1 MADPVTIWEIV
12 DRLNEE
18 QKDVL
23 VLVADEPQATAL
35 PARVCEVLDW
45 EHDEALTVGG
55 ELRELGLAVPDISGA
70 WEIALTPKGKRAAKH
85 IMESR
90 ATGPDRADAV
100 QTAMLR
106 WLNSVDTTSPQ
117 NFYANGQPE
126 GLDASEE
133 EVVHAADALI
143 DRNLATM
150 VGPRRADGRI
160 VAMRVSPTGRAVAT
174 SGRPVSHAVRAAST
188 SIDYST
194 NTSIS
199 GDMVGAIQG
208 GRGNVQTVTVEWE
221 RRAEFVR
228 AVEDVLEDVADE
240 SVRGELVALRDV
252 AADPKMPQEVVR
264 EKWTAVMAA
273 VSSVVDVVVKLAP
286 LAALLVG

>member
-1 MADPVTIWEIV
+1 MTIWDIV
-12 DRLNEE
+12 DQLNEE
-18 QKDVL
+18 HKDLL

-45 EHDEALTVGG
+45 EHEEALMVGG
-55 ELRELGLAVPDISGA
+55 ELRELGLAAADVSAACEIS
-70 WEIALTPKGKRAAKH
+70 LTPKGKRAAKH
-85 IMESR
+85 ILESR

-106 WLNSVDTTSPQ
+106 WLNSVDAASPQ
-117 NFYANGQPE
+117 NFYSNGQPE

-133 EVVHAADALI
+133 EVYNAADAFI
-143 DRNLATM
+143 DSNLATM

-160 VAMRVSPTGRAVAT
+160 VAMRVSPTGRAAAT
-174 SGRPVSHAVRAAST
+174 SGRPVSHVVRGAAT
-188 SIDYST
+188 SVDYST

-199 GDMVGAIQG
+199 GDMAGAIQG
-208 GRGNVQTVTVEWE
+208 GRGNVQTVTIEWE
-221 RRAEFVR
+221 RRDDFVQ
-228 AVEDVLEDVADE
+228 AVEDVLAGVADE

-252 AADPKMPQEVVR
+252 AADPKVPQEAVR

-273 VSSVVDVVVKLAP
+273 VSSVLDVVVKLAP
-286 LAALLVG
+286 LAALLL